1 MLADATEADLNL
13 VGNAK
18 SPGRSYVAVNLAE
31 VIFWVDDLRKSKL
44 NKVIFEGFFYLL
56 VRRNFADF
64 LR

>member
-18 SPGRSYVAVNLAE
+18 SSGRSYVAVNLAE
-31 VIFWVDDLRKSKL
+31 VIFWVDDLRRSKL
-44 NKVIFEGFFYLL
+44 NKVMFEGFFSLL

>member
-13 VGNAK
+13 VGNTK
-18 SPGRSYVAVNLAE
+18 SSGRSYVAVNLAE
-31 VIFWVDDLRKSKL
+31 VIFWVDDLRMSKL
-44 NKVIFEGFFYLL
+44 NKVILEGFFSLL